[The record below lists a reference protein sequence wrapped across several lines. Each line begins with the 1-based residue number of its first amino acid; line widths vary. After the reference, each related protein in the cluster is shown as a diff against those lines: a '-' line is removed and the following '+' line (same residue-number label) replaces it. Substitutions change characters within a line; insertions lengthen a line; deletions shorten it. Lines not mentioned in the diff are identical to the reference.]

1 MSLAPRD
8 LQYFLEVARLGQ
20 LARAATSL
28 EVTSAALSK
37 SIRRLEEELGLRLFE
52 RRGEGMALTPFGES
66 FRDRAERM
74 TQEHDEALRHAGDVR
89 AGRSG
94 LLRLGATIAVLDPV
108 VSPALAC
115 MQPKRPALHAVLTVA
130 TSDELLERTRRGT
143 LDAAV
148 VPTYDHMPHG
158 LLHIALGTDPLV
170 PVARENHPLFRARR
184 IRLDQLAAC
193 SWVLPRA
200 PQAARSNIEA
210 AFARAGLPPPD
221 PTVEVDVTS
230 TWALPLLAAT
240 DLVGL
245 VPRSALRTPAAQG
258 IRIIEASALHLPREI
273 GIFYRSDAHWSP
285 LMQEFAEALRSGTST
300 AAAGRR
306 KR

>member
-8 LQYFLEVARLGQ
+8 LQYFLQVARMGQ

-37 SIRRLEEELGLRLFE
+37 SIRRLEDALGLRLFE
-52 RRGEGMALTPFGES
+52 RSGEGMTLTPFGES

-74 TQEHDEALRHAGDVR
+74 THEHDEALRHAGDVR

-108 VSPALAC
+108 VSPALAY

-143 LDAAV
+143 LDAAI
-148 VPTYDHMPHG
+148 VPSYDRFPHG

-170 PVARENHPLFRARR
+170 PVAREDHPIFGNRR
-184 IRLDQLAAC
+184 VRLDQLAAC

-200 PQAARSNIEA
+200 PLAARSSIEA
-210 AFARAGLPPPD
+210 AFTSAGLPPPE
-221 PTVEVDVTS
+221 PTVEVDFNS
-230 TWALPLLAAT
+230 AWALPLLAAT

-245 VPRSALRTPAAQG
+245 VPRSALRTPAAKG
-258 IRIIEASALHLPREI
+258 IRIIEAQALHLPREI
-273 GIFYRSDAHWSP
+273 GIFYRSDVHWSP
-285 LMQEFAEALRSGTST
+285 LMEEFAQALSTGIPT
-300 AAAGRR
+300 AATGRR
-306 KR
+306 QH